1 MAELNISFK
10 SFLFLFLMLVS
21 RGLAAQSHEHSE
33 PHHEHPKNEI
43 GLANHLV
50 YLVND
55 QEFAYGLHIHYLRA
69 FKSSKFGAGLGYE
82 QIFADHSHL
91 TLGVIGSYRP
101 TDHLY
106 LQLSP
111 GIAFI
116 GTEDPMVRF
125 ALHLETTY
133 EFEFNHIHLGPA
145 LGFAYNSE
153 DYHVS
158 LGLHLAYGF

>member
-1 MAELNISFK
+1 MTCK
-10 SFLFLFLMLVS
+10 SILFLFLMLFC
-21 RGLAAQSHEHSE
+21 RELAAQSHEHGE

-55 QEFAYGLHIHYLRA
+55 QEYAYGLHIHYLRA
-69 FKSSKFGAGLGYE
+69 FESSKFGAGFGYE
-82 QIFADHSHL
+82 QIFADHSHK

-101 TDHLY
+101 IEHLY
-106 LQLSP
+106 FQLSP

-116 GTEDPMVRF
+116 GTEDPIARF

-133 EFEFNHIHLGPA
+133 ELELNHLHLGPA

-153 DYHVS
+153 DLHVS
-158 LGLHLAYGF
+158 IGLHLAFGF

>member
-1 MAELNISFK
+1 MTGKTFLL
-10 SFLFLFLMLVS
+10 LFLLFFCRILF
-21 RGLAAQSHEHSE
+21 AQNHEHSE
-33 PHHEHPKNEI
+33 SHHEHPKNEI

-50 YLVND
+50 YLTHD
-55 QEFAYGLHIHYLRA
+55 KEFAYGLHIHYLRA
-69 FKSSKFGAGLGYE
+69 FHGSKFGAGFGYE

-101 TDHLY
+101 VEHLY
-106 LQLSP
+106 FQLSP

-116 GTEDPMVRF
+116 DTENPAVRF

-133 EFEFNHIHLGPA
+133 EFELNHIHLGPA

-153 DYHVS
+153 EYHVS

>member
-1 MAELNISFK
+1 MTCKISL
-10 SFLFLFLMLVS
+10 FLFLFFFCGVLS
-21 RGLAAQSHEHSE
+21 AQNHEHGE
-33 PHHEHPKNEI
+33 AHHEHPKNEI

-50 YLVND
+50 YLTHD
-55 QEFAYGLHIHYLRA
+55 KEFAYGLHIHYLRA
-69 FKSSKFGAGLGYE
+69 FQGSKFGTGLGYE

-101 TDHLY
+101 VEHLY
-106 LQLSP
+106 FQLSP

-116 GTEDPMVRF
+116 DTENPAVRF

-133 EFEFNHIHLGPA
+133 EFELNHIHLGPA

-153 DYHVS
+153 EYHVS